1 MELQD
6 LLTFIEKQKDVVRKH
21 YNNITD
27 QEKFILAASVK
38 LSEELGELSQEILG
52 SLSLLRKEKL
62 EKHNQETLENEF
74 ADVLI
79 TTLILAKSMNID
91 IKKALENKIDKI
103 SERNGLKKDW
113 WK

>member
-6 LLTFIEKQKDVVRKH
+6 LLLFIEKQKDVVRKQ
-21 YNNITD
+21 YNNIAD
-27 QEKFILAASVK
+27 QEKFILAASLK

-62 EKHNQETLENEF
+62 EKHSQKTLENEF

-91 IKKALENKIDKI
+91 IKKALENKVDKI
-103 SERNGLKKDW
+103 NERNGLEKNW
-113 WK
+113 WR